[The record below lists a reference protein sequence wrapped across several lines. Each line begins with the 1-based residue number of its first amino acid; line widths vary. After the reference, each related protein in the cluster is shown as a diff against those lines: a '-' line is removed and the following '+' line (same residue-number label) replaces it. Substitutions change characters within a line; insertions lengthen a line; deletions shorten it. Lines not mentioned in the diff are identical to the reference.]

1 MGSMTYSLSNLNYPD
16 SLRTLALGIN
26 NRGEVVGAY
35 SLFSLT
41 SASFLYQDGNYVP
54 LGAPGDP
61 NAYTQANAINNRGEI
76 VGNVQISVRA
86 PPHGWLNENG
96 TISNYDVP
104 GSGQT
109 SLNGVNDYGDIV
121 GWYYGDIIVNNSAL
135 SGVGSPGQYGFI
147 EQNGQ
152 FYTFD
157 VPNSSSTSLQGI
169 NDRDQLVGS
178 YVDTAGTHSFFY
190 AQGTLTQVAVPD
202 AVKTSIGGLNDFGE
216 IVGTYTDQAGNTHG
230 FIDYNGRYAR
240 FDVPNAGSSLSVSGV
255 NDRGQIVGSY
265 VDSTGSHGFIADPN
279 GRHQHDD
286 NTIQIT
292 PVALGQDSMSFLP
305 PNEKFH
311 HQSSGAPAPGF
322 NDFSALSSGAVA
334 SPPTV
339 GELFILPDGTGQ
351 QFFPDLAPGSV
362 AFAELSSGSGHQTGN
377 GTMYHSSS

>member
-1 MGSMTYSLSNLNYPD
+1 M
-16 SLRTLALGIN
+16 ALGIN

-190 AQGTLTQVAVPD
+190 AQGTLTQVARSETGTTWRVSLERLAAQLPLVQRYPSPFQRVLQPAHEMLVAAGALRD
-202 AVKTSIGGLNDFGE
+202 ASFEQDGKAWFCEYSIGP
-216 IVGTYTDQAGNTHG
+216 
-230 FIDYNGRYAR
+230 R
-240 FDVPNAGSSLSVSGV
+240 GS
-255 NDRGQIVGSY
+255 
-265 VDSTGSHGFIADPN
+265 
-279 GRHQHDD
+279 
-286 NTIQIT
+286 
-292 PVALGQDSMSFLP
+292 
-305 PNEKFH
+305 
-311 HQSSGAPAPGF
+311 
-322 NDFSALSSGAVA
+322 
-334 SPPTV
+334 
-339 GELFILPDGTGQ
+339 
-351 QFFPDLAPGSV
+351 
-362 AFAELSSGSGHQTGN
+362 
-377 GTMYHSSS
+377 